1 MSPRVRGRTPRCAPT
16 KEGLT
21 VARLP
26 LPATKGNLLKIKAEH
41 LLASEAVTFLE
52 EKRDLL
58 LGELLRLQGQAATFR
73 RRVEQALNAAYGH
86 LVESLLSLGSEA
98 VGRAALGFRGED
110 RVVLKDR
117 GFLGMPMP
125 VVEFQP
131 GDQRPHI
138 SFGGT
143 VSALDE
149 CQVAVGEAL
158 APIAELA
165 EVEAILW
172 RLAEELKRTIRRTNA
187 LNYMIIPTYQETI
200 HYLEGALEEREREG
214 LFHLKRVK
222 ARKAKGSS
230 Q

>member
-1 MSPRVRGRTPRCAPT
+1 
-16 KEGLT
+16 

-26 LPATKGNLLKIKAEH
+26 LPATKGNLIRVKDEQV
-41 LLASEAVTFLE
+41 LATEAVTFLE

-58 LGELLRLQGQAATFR
+58 LGELLRLQGQAAIFR
-73 RRVEQALNAAYGH
+73 RRMEQALKAAYER
-86 LVESLLSLGSEA
+86 LVESLLSLGQEA
-98 VGRAALGFRGED
+98 VGRAAMGVRLDD

-117 GFLGMPMP
+117 SFLGMPMP
-125 VVEFQP
+125 VVEFQA
-131 GDQRPHI
+131 GEVRPQI

-149 CQVAVGEAL
+149 CQLAVREAL
-158 APIAELA
+158 AAIAELA

-172 RLAEELKRTIRRTNA
+172 RLAEELKRTVRRTNA
-187 LNYMIIPTYQETI
+187 LNYMIIPTYRETI

-222 ARKAKGSS
+222 ARKQRAVSS
-230 Q
+230 EP

>member
-1 MSPRVRGRTPRCAPT
+1 M
-16 KEGLT
+16 
-21 VARLP
+21 ARLS
-26 LPATKGNLLKIKAEH
+26 LPATKGNLLKVKDEH
-41 LLASEAVTFLE
+41 ALAAEAVTFLE

-73 RRVEQALNAAYGH
+73 RRVEQALNGAYGH
-86 LVESLLSLGSEA
+86 LVDSLLSLGREA
-98 VGRAALGFRGED
+98 VARAALGVKPEA

-117 GFLGMPMP
+117 GFLGLPMP

-143 VSALDE
+143 VSAMDE
-149 CQVAVGEAL
+149 CALAVREAL
-158 APIAELA
+158 ASIAELA

-172 RLAEELKRTIRRTNA
+172 RLAEELKGTVRRTNA
-187 LNYMIIPTYQETI
+187 LNYLIIPTYQETI

-214 LFHLKRVK
+214 LFHLKRAK
-222 ARKAKGSS
+222 ARKK
-230 Q
+230 

>member
-1 MSPRVRGRTPRCAPT
+1 MRGGPPLKTISQEAAM
-16 KEGLT
+16 
-21 VARLP
+21 ARLS
-26 LPATKGNLLKIKAEH
+26 LPATKGNLLKIKDEH

-73 RRVEQALNAAYGH
+73 RRVEQALKAAYVH
-86 LVESLLSLGSEA
+86 LEESLLSLGGEA
-98 VGRAALGFRGED
+98 VARAALGVKLD
-110 RVVLKDR
+110 ARVVLKDR
-117 GFLGMPMP
+117 GFLGMSMP
-125 VVEFQP
+125 VVEFYP

-138 SFGGT
+138 GFGGT

-149 CQVAVGEAL
+149 CQLAIRKAL
-158 APIAELA
+158 VPIAELA

-172 RLAEELKRTIRRTNA
+172 RLAEELQRTVRRTNA

-214 LFHLKRVK
+214 LFQLKRAKV
-222 ARKAKGSS
+222 RKGKGSL
-230 Q
+230 

>member
-1 MSPRVRGRTPRCAPT
+1 M
-16 KEGLT
+16 
-21 VARLP
+21 ARLS
-26 LPATKGNLLKIKAEH
+26 LPATKGNLLKIKDEH

-73 RRVEQALNAAYGH
+73 RRVEQALKAAYGR
-86 LVESLLSLGSEA
+86 LEESLLSLGSEA
-98 VGRAALGFRGED
+98 VARAALGVKLD
-110 RVVLKDR
+110 ARVVLKDR
-117 GFLGMPMP
+117 GFLGMSMP
-125 VVEFQP
+125 VVEFHP

-138 SFGGT
+138 GFGGT

-149 CQVAVGEAL
+149 CQLAIRKAL
-158 APIAELA
+158 VPIAELA

-172 RLAEELKRTIRRTNA
+172 RLAEELQRTVRRTNA

-214 LFHLKRVK
+214 LFQLKRAK
-222 ARKAKGSS
+222 LRKAKGVL
-230 Q
+230 

>member
-1 MSPRVRGRTPRCAPT
+1 
-16 KEGLT
+16 
-21 VARLP
+21 VARLT

-73 RRVEQALNAAYGH
+73 RRVEQALARAYGR
-86 LVESLLSLGSEA
+86 LVESLLSQGRES
-98 VGRAALGFRGED
+98 VGRAALGVKGED
-110 RVVLKDR
+110 RVALKDR
-117 GFLGMPMP
+117 GFLGMAMP
-125 VVEFQP
+125 VVELQP
-131 GDQRPHI
+131 GDPRPSV

-149 CQVAVGEAL
+149 CQLAVREAL

-172 RLAEELKRTIRRTNA
+172 RLAEELKRTVRRTNA

-200 HYLEGALEEREREG
+200 HYLEGALEEREREA

-222 ARKAKGSS
+222 ARQK
-230 Q
+230 

>member
-1 MSPRVRGRTPRCAPT
+1 M
-16 KEGLT
+16 
-21 VARLP
+21 ARLN
-26 LPATKGNLLKIKAEH
+26 LPATKGNLLRVKDEH
-41 LLASEAVTFLE
+41 RLAAEAVTFLE

-73 RRVEQALNAAYGH
+73 RKVEQALKAAYGH
-86 LVESLLSLGSEA
+86 LVASLLALGGEA
-98 VGRAALGFRGED
+98 VARAALGVKGAD

-125 VVEFQP
+125 VVEYRP

-138 SFGGT
+138 GFGST
-143 VSALDE
+143 VGALDE
-149 CQVAVGEAL
+149 CRLAVQEAL

-172 RLAEELKRTIRRTNA
+172 RLAEELKRTVRRTNA
-187 LNYMIIPTYQETI
+187 LNYMIIPTYRETI

-214 LFHLKRVK
+214 LFHLKRAK
-222 ARKAKGSS
+222 ARKGAGT
-230 Q
+230 QRP

>member
-1 MSPRVRGRTPRCAPT
+1 MS
-16 KEGLT
+16 
-21 VARLP
+21 RLP
-26 LPATKGNLLKIKAEH
+26 LPATKGNLIRVKDEQ

-58 LGELLRLQGQAATFR
+58 LGELLRLQGQAAKFR
-73 RRVEQALNAAYGH
+73 RQVEQALKTAYGH
-86 LVESLLSLGSEA
+86 LETSLLSMGREA
-98 VGRAALGFRGED
+98 VARAALGVKAED
-110 RVVLKDR
+110 HVVLKDR

-125 VVEFQP
+125 VVEFHP
-131 GDQRPHI
+131 GDQRPSI

-149 CQVAVGEAL
+149 CQLTIREAL

-172 RLAEELKRTIRRTNA
+172 RLADELQRTVRRTNA
-187 LNYMIIPTYQETI
+187 LNYMIIPTYKETI

-214 LFHLKRVK
+214 LFHLKRAK
-222 ARKAKGSS
+222 ARKK
-230 Q
+230 

>member
-1 MSPRVRGRTPRCAPT
+1 M
-16 KEGLT
+16 
-21 VARLP
+21 ARLS
-26 LPATKGNLLKIKAEH
+26 LPATKGNLLEIKDAH

-73 RRVEQALNAAYGH
+73 RQMEQALKVAYGR
-86 LVESLLSLGSEA
+86 LVEGLLALGREGVA
-98 VGRAALGFRGED
+98 RAALGVKGEA

-117 GFLGMPMP
+117 GFLGMAMP
-125 VVEFQP
+125 VVDFKA

-143 VSALDE
+143 VSAVDE
-149 CQVAVGEAL
+149 CQAAIREAL
-158 APIAELA
+158 GSIAELA

-172 RLAEELKRTIRRTNA
+172 RVAEELKRTVRRTNA

-214 LFHLKRVK
+214 LFHLKRAK
-222 ARKAKGSS
+222 ARKGKGSG